1 MKLLGGEKTTFL
13 DYLFVFVLIIY
24 SADASKFTRGYGN
37 LLYFSTYIPLF
48 FAIAMGVK
56 NKVSISREFILS
68 LLVFIVYWILA
79 SIVNQYLSFGFLSYW
94 LITLTISFVV
104 CKSYGLKYLCY
115 FETIVFHLSVISLIL
130 WAAYLVMPNV
140 IWDFCKRFQFSE
152 SFEGST
158 EVVNII
164 VFSLLD
170 YDYSMSTLHLFYRNS
185 GFSFEP
191 GAYSCFLCLA
201 IACNIIRNK
210 GLKIKGNIPM
220 IFFLASL
227 FSTEST
233 TGGITLI
240 LMMAFWMLSNAKS
253 ARNYVYLI
261 VLIPLAIWIFNQD
274 FVGEKLT
281 NELDASQQMS
291 YSAGGEGG
299 TGRIMSFLL
308 LFEEF
313 KERPIFGLAGDP
325 NTLLLAHDYGYSV
338 HSGIGEL
345 LSQFGALMAFA
356 FIVLCVKT
364 NKLVKI
370 KLGYSSTILF
380 AAFIGSMVSYS
391 LWRTPAFFILIIY
404 GLYCQETLNGT
415 DKNASLIK
423 NNYL

>member
-185 GFSFEP
+185 GFSYEP
-191 GAYSCFLCLA
+191 GAYSCFLCFA

-210 GLKIKGNIPM
+210 GIKVKGNFPILV
-220 IFFLASL
+220 FLVSL

-240 LMMAFWMLSNAKS
+240 IIMVFWIISNAKS
-253 ARNYVYLI
+253 FKSYLYL
-261 VLIPLAIWIFNQD
+261 LILLPLAIWIFNQD
-274 FVGEKLT
+274 FVGTKLM
-281 NELDASQQMS
+281 NEYTYSQNVS
-291 YSAGGEGG
+291 YSSGGEGG

-313 KERPIFGLAGDP
+313 KAKPIFGLAGDP
-325 NTLLLAHDYGYSV
+325 NTLLSAHGYLYSV
-338 HSGIGEL
+338 HSGIGRL
-345 LSQFGALMAFA
+345 LSDFGIIMTFIFVYLCSKTQKIIRNLLGNSSLILLAAL
-356 FIVLCVKT
+356 
-364 NKLVKI
+364 
-370 KLGYSSTILF
+370 
-380 AAFIGSMVSYS
+380 IGSMVSYS
-391 LWRTPAFFILIIY
+391 LWQTPAFFVFVIMGVFSKKAL
-404 GLYCQETLNGT
+404 EV
-415 DKNASLIK
+415 S
-423 NNYL
+423 NN